1 MRDDECTMSV
11 HRAVAS
17 KCDDASARLLQELA
31 GMSSVE
37 SKAFS
42 SKGEGSPVTRLI
54 LERNPHARRS
64 LAHEQR

>member
-37 SKAFS
+37 IKAFS
-42 SKGEGSPVTRLI
+42 SRGARL
-54 LERNPHARRS
+54 PD
-64 LAHEQR
+64 

>member
-1 MRDDECTMSV
+1 MSV

-37 SKAFS
+37 IKAFS
-42 SKGEGSPVTRLI
+42 SKGARL
-54 LERNPHARRS
+54 PD
-64 LAHEQR
+64 

>member
-31 GMSSVE
+31 GMSSVGI
-37 SKAFS
+37 KA
-42 SKGEGSPVTRLI
+42 
-54 LERNPHARRS
+54 
-64 LAHEQR
+64 